1 MNRLRIVNSP
11 TKLTDLRLDDLDYD
25 NSDSW
30 LQRARRLQVRRWRQ
44 LSNQLKSN
52 SFSKK
57 MHRGGKA
64 S

>member
-44 LSNQLKSN
+44 LSSQLKSN